1 MKQSLAFLRAFLGGL
16 AMKRRPAFLR
26 AFLQDPGGHSDPY
39 ASLIWAV
46 AVISIAAG
54 VWLRDE
60 IRAVLADAIRAISVG
75 WR

>member
-1 MKQSLAFLRAFLGGL
+1 MKRCLVFLRAL
-16 AMKRRPAFLR
+16 
-26 AFLQDPGGHSDPY
+26 LQDSGGHSDPY